1 MASKVK
7 NMTSGSPGKLIMAF
21 AVPLMLGNIFQQF
34 YTMVDTMVV
43 GQVVGVKALAALGAA
58 DWLVWLVLGIAA
70 GMTQGFSI
78 LVSQY
83 YGAEEWEKLKKS
95 VAHSYILT
103 AVMAAGVLAV
113 SQLTVHQVMIFLN
126 TPENIIHISMTYLRI
141 VFCGIP
147 VIAAYN
153 ILAAILRAMGNSRS
167 PLIAMIVAAVI
178 NVTLDILFVARFGW
192 GVAGAAAATV
202 IAQGF
207 SAVYCFVVL
216 RKIQLLHLERRHFK
230 LDFGMVCRLL
240 RLGAPVAVQNVIISV
255 GGLVVQYVVNGY
267 GFLFVAGFTATNKLY
282 GILELAAISYGYAIT
297 TYVGQNLGAGEVRR
311 IRKGVTSGTLMAVL
325 TSLVI
330 SVIMVT
336 AGKNILSLFVAGE
349 PDQVEQV
356 LGIAYK
362 YLFIM
367 SVFLWVLYLL
377 YVYRSAIQGLGNTVI
392 PLASGIAEFVM
403 RISVALFLPR
413 MIGQNGIF
421 YAEIC
426 AWSGAAILLVLSY
439 FWIIRKYSGIPE
451 TKKQQF

>member
-7 NMTSGSPGKLIMAF
+7 NMTSGSPGKLILTF

-43 GQVVGVKALAALGAA
+43 GQVVGVEALAALGAT
-58 DWLVWLVLGIAA
+58 DWLVWLVLGVAT

-83 YGAEEWEKLKKS
+83 YGAREWEKLKKS
-95 VAHSYILT
+95 VAYSYVLT
-103 AVMAAGVLAV
+103 GVFAFLVLAV
-113 SQLTVHQVMIFLN
+113 SQLAIHRVMIFLN
-126 TPENIIHISMTYLRI
+126 TPENIVGMSMLYLRI

-147 VIAAYN
+147 VISAYN

-167 PLIAMIVAAVI
+167 PLIAMILASVI
-178 NVTLDILFVARFGW
+178 NVALYFLFVAGFGW
-192 GVAGAAAATV
+192 GVAGAAIATV

-207 SAVYCFVVL
+207 SAVYCFCVL
-216 RKIQLLHLERRHFK
+216 RKVDLLHLEKKHFQFDVG
-230 LDFGMVCRLL
+230 LIYRLL
-240 RLGAPVAVQNVIISV
+240 YLGAPIAIQNVIISI

-282 GILELAAISYGYAIT
+282 GVLELAAISYGYAMT
-297 TYVGQNLGAGEVRR
+297 TYVGQNLGAGEIRR
-311 IRKGVTSGTLMAVL
+311 IKKGVFSGTVMAL
-325 TSLVI
+325 ITSFMI
-330 SVIMVT
+330 SVLMILI
-336 AGKNILSLFVAGE
+336 GRNILALFVSGD
-349 PDQVEQV
+349 PGQVKQV
-356 LGIAYK
+356 LDIAYK

-367 SVFLWVLYLL
+367 SCFLWTLYLL

-403 RISVALFLPR
+403 RIGVALLLPKL
-413 MIGQNGIF
+413 IGQNGIF

-426 AWSGAAILLVLSY
+426 AWSGAALLLCISY
-439 FWIIRKYSGIPE
+439 GWIIRKYS
-451 TKKQQF
+451 TKKI